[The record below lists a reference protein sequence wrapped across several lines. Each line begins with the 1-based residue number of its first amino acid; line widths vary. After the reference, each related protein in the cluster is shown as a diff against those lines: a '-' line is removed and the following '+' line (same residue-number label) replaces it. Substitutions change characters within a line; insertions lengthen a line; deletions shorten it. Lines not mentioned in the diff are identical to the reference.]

1 VGQAFAALGRAVLLL
16 DGEWR
21 VLYASAELDRLA
33 GAGAAEAAEGRAAA
47 ELLGADL
54 FGRRSPLRRAL
65 HRGERCERRSAELR
79 RQGGEASPVEL
90 SVAPLGERFPEPEL
104 PARYLVVLAAAAEG
118 DPAAR
123 AGLAA
128 ERLHLLAA
136 LAAHRW
142 RREATASALGVSRT
156 TLWRRMREAGLND

>member
-16 DGEWR
+16 DREWR

-33 GAGAAEAAEGRAAA
+33 GAGAAAAAEGLAAA
-47 ELLGADL
+47 ELLGAEF
-54 FGRRSPLRRAL
+54 FGRGSRLRRAL
-65 HRGERCERRSAELR
+65 GRGERCESRSTELR
-79 RQGGEASPVEL
+79 RPGGAGLCVEM
-90 SVAPLGERFPEPEL
+90 SVAPLRGRFPEPDL
-104 PARYLVVLAAAAEG
+104 PARYLVVLAAAAAGGPGEAPG
-118 DPAAR
+118 PAE
-123 AGLAA
+123 
-128 ERLHLLAA
+128 ERLQLLAA